1 MILFHIKD
9 AVESLCPFARLA
21 IIAQYDAIEN
31 LVSPIFLLAQVAKA
45 ILHPKLP
52 QLGLHRC

>member
-21 IIAQYDAIEN
+21 IIAQYGAIEN
-31 LVSPIFLLAQVAKA
+31 HVSPIFPLAQIAKA
-45 ILHPKLP
+45 IFHSTLP
-52 QLGLHRC
+52 QLKLHRC